1 MTPGVVRAGAGYL
14 LVVTTTSQEQSLWL
28 AGLPAT
34 RFPPLHGEHR
44 ADVAVVGAGIAG
56 LTTALLLAH
65 RGLRVAVLEADRVGS
80 GASGNNTA
88 KVTAL
93 QATAYRTLERA
104 HGPAAAADHAR
115 ASADGVV
122 ELARI
127 AETERI
133 DCDLRRRTAVSYA
146 RTEAEVPAVRAELA
160 AARRAGLPVTWAD
173 QVPDLPFPVH
183 GAVELADQV
192 SVHPRR
198 YLLGVADALVRLG
211 GEVFEDTRVTAVA
224 GRAPY
229 RVRAADGEVRA
240 DHVVIATHLP
250 ILDRGGFFARL
261 TPTRSY
267 CVAARLRGGAP
278 PDTMAISAG
287 SPAWSTSSTEDRL
300 IVAGQAHRAGARG
313 VDERRFAAL
322 AEFAAAH
329 WDVAEITHRWSA
341 QDATSYDELPMIG
354 PYLPGARHLHVATGF
369 RKWGLALGTF
379 AGQLLADLIT
389 GRNHPLAARFSPLR
403 FTPSALPT
411 LLKLNA
417 TVAADL
423 VADHLAPPAWGDVAD
438 LPRGQ
443 ARVVGLART
452 GVYRDESG
460 ALHAVSTRCT
470 HLGCLVRFN
479 AAERSW
485 DCPCH
490 GSRFDVDGAVL
501 EGPATRPLPRR
512 DPPAG

>member
-1 MTPGVVRAGAGYL
+1 
-14 LVVTTTSQEQSLWL
+14 VTTTSQEQSLWL
-28 AGLPAT
+28 DGLPAT
-34 RFPPLHGEHR
+34 RFPALHGEHR

-56 LTTALLLAH
+56 LTTALLLAR

-93 QATAYRTLERA
+93 QATAYRTLQRV
-104 HGPAAAADHAR
+104 HGAAAAADHAR

-127 AETERI
+127 AEAERI
-133 DCDLRRRTAVSYA
+133 DCDLRRRPAWTYA
-146 RTEAEVPAVRAELA
+146 RTESEVPAVRAELA
-160 AARRAGLPVTWAD
+160 AAQRAGLPVTWTD
-173 QVPDLPFPVH
+173 QLPDLPFPVH
-183 GAVELADQV
+183 GAVGLADQV

-211 GEVFEDTRVTAVA
+211 GEVFEDTRVTTVA
-224 GRAPY
+224 GRAPL
-229 RVRAADGEVRA
+229 RVCAADGEVHA
-240 DHVVIATHLP
+240 EHVVIASHLP
-250 ILDRGGFFARL
+250 ILDRGAFFARL
-261 TPTRSY
+261 TSTRSY
-267 CVAARLRGGAP
+267 CVAARLRGGAV
-278 PDTMAISAG
+278 PDGMAISAG
-287 SPAWSTSSTEDRL
+287 DPAWSTSSATTSAGDELL
-300 IVAGQAHRAGARG
+300 IVAGQAHRTGARG

-322 AEFAAAH
+322 AEFARTH

-389 GRNHPLAARFSPLR
+389 DRDHPLAARFSPLR
-403 FTPSALPT
+403 FTPGALPA

-417 TVAADL
+417 AVAADL
-423 VADHLAPPAWGDVAD
+423 VGDRLVPPAWGGVAD

-443 ARVVGLART
+443 ARVVGAART

-501 EGPATRPLPRR
+501 EGPATHPLARR
-512 DPPAG
+512 EPPDD